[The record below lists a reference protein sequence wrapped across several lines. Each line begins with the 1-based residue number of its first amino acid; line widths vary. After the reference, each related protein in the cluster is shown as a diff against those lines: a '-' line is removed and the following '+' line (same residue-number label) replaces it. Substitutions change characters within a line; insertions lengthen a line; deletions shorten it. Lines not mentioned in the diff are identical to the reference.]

1 MSWWIWLLLGL
12 VLVLAEVLTP
22 GGFALLLFGAAAL
35 LTGFVAATG
44 VLTMWWAQWVL
55 FAFLSIIMLLALRQP
70 LMRALK
76 PPAVSG
82 EIDTLVGETAHAAR
96 EIGVNEV
103 GTAELRGTSWTVRN
117 VGLAALA
124 KGQRCKVEKVDGLM
138 LYVKAE

>member
-12 VLVLAEVLTP
+12 VLVLGEVLTP

-44 VLTMWWAQWVL
+44 VLSMWWAQWVL
-55 FAFLSIIMLLALRQP
+55 FAFLSIVMLLALRNP
-70 LMRALK
+70 LQRALK
-76 PPAVSG
+76 PPAVAG

-96 EIGVNEV
+96 DIGVNEV

-117 VGLAALA
+117 VGPSALA
-124 KGQRCKVEKVDGLM
+124 NGQRCRVEKVDGLM
-138 LYVKAE
+138 LHVKAE